1 MLHTQSNRLLQFV
14 AGLVG
19 AVSAGCDNELSYT
32 SAYVHHTECGIL
44 YVDIDSN
51 SVVQDAT
58 CSAVFQQTLSSMMT
72 SLYNTLLITA
82 STVVGIVLTSKVVT
96 NFWTDPVLDLT
107 QRVPFLYM
115 EGHMHTLSCSH
126 TLTRSHTCTN
136 SQEHEHNSLLA
147 RAHPFTLM
155 HVHPRTH
162 TRAHEYTHKI
172 TWIYIYINFVCKYLQ
187 CLKKTS
193 LI

>member
-1 MLHTQSNRLLQFV
+1 MLHTQSNRLQQFV

-19 AVSAGCDNELSYT
+19 AVSAGCDNELLYT

-96 NFWTDPVLDLT
+96 NF
-107 QRVPFLYM
+107 
-115 EGHMHTLSCSH
+115 
-126 TLTRSHTCTN
+126 
-136 SQEHEHNSLLA
+136 
-147 RAHPFTLM
+147 
-155 HVHPRTH
+155 
-162 TRAHEYTHKI
+162 
-172 TWIYIYINFVCKYLQ
+172 
-187 CLKKTS
+187 
-193 LI
+193 